1 MYLKDWLEKIERI
14 SNNMMDKNCNL
25 IKRIKDIILTIMA
38 LCIAEIIADYF
49 LNGALVWTVIIMFVV
64 LLLFI
69 PLDIWCNKKIED
81 HYNKHEL

>member
-1 MYLKDWLEKIERI
+1 MKDWLEKIERI

-69 PLDIWCNKKIED
+69 PLDIWCNKKIEG